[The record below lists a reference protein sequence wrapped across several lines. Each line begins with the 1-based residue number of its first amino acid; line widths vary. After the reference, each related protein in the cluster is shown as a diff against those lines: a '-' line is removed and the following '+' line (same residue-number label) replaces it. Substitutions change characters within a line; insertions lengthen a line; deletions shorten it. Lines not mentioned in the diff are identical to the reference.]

1 MSYEKLQHSI
11 IAARDQRQELL
22 TGYLTS
28 GYAATIVISL
38 NIPGPDKNPPGV
50 QGLFSW
56 AFNSLDEVLPTVL
69 KHSQPDTVLG
79 PYGLMLVNLNQA
91 EVKRHCIA
99 VETAHPF
106 CRLLDLDVYDAT
118 GRQVDRASLDMP
130 PRSCFVCDLPAVE
143 CIRFKRHSFQETTAK
158 THEFLAH
165 FRA

>member
-22 TGYLTS
+22 AGYLAS
-28 GYAATIVISL
+28 GYAAIIVISL
-38 NIPGPDKNPPGV
+38 NIPGPDKNLPGV
-50 QGLFSW
+50 QELFSW
-56 AFNSLDEVLPTVL
+56 VLNGLDEAFPAVL
-69 KHSQPDTVLG
+69 KHCQPDNILG
-79 PYGLMLVNLNQA
+79 PYRLMLLNLNPA

-118 GRQVDRASLDMP
+118 GNQVDRASLGVP

-143 CIRFKRHSFQETTAK
+143 CIRLKRHSFHEIKAK
-158 THEFLAH
+158 TDEFLAH
-165 FRA
+165 FKA